1 MSISQNVK
9 KSDNKPKECVK
20 SRKED
25 YLKPDG
31 KYARLNELQEE
42 TKTI

>member
-25 YLKPDG
+25 YPKPDG
-31 KYARLNELQEE
+31 KYARLNEL
-42 TKTI
+42 